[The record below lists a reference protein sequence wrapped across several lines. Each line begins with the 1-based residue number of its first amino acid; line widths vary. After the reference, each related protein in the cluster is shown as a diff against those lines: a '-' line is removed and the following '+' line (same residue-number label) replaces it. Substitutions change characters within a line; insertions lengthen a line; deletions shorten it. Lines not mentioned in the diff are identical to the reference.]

1 LSGRGPCG
9 SVSAVS
15 GSVDMEILR
24 RWIQSVATA
33 LSNGYLLFPQT
44 KMIYQGR
51 LKSFCVPGLN
61 CYSCPA
67 ATGACPL
74 GALQNFFAYLRAGWR
89 EGILL
94 PGLYVIGF
102 LGLLGGFVGRMPC
115 AWLCPFGFFQELLHK
130 IPSPKK
136 EIPRFFTSVKY
147 GFLLLFIFLFP
158 LLFVDEF
165 GYGVTWFC
173 KFVCPA
179 GTLEAGLPLMV
190 LQPELRELAG
200 VLFAHKVSILVL
212 IVAAAVLY
220 RRPFCRVICPLGAF
234 YSLFNRVSLFR
245 MAYHPDRCL
254 HCEACARNCPMG
266 VKPYEAVNQ
275 TDCIRCLRCVY
286 ESCPQ
291 GALSWGRMALSE
303 RKMPLKKGV
312 HEVFH
317 MTDGKE
323 MEPLPGQDL
332 PRDVPGEKDPGKPH
346 LG

>member
-1 LSGRGPCG
+1 
-9 SVSAVS
+9 
-15 GSVDMEILR
+15 MEILR